1 PAPTPTE
8 PGLRFG
14 GGKGLLAIWSDA
26 LLAGCLRHAVWK
38 SKLLA
43 SISLL
48 LVSKSDFLAS
58 ISLLLVSKSDFLASI
73 SLLLV
78 SKSVFLV
85 SISLLLVSKS
95 VFLAADQL
103 SLRSPAAP
111 VAGSFLYMPP
121 RATAFTVLLLPPG
134 DSMQEWSH
142 RPRRPSLFLLRE
154 LDCLRRLFQELA

>member
-1 PAPTPTE
+1 M
-8 PGLRFG
+8 
-14 GGKGLLAIWSDA
+14 LASIS
-26 LLAGCLRHAVWK
+26 LFLVWK
-38 SKLLA
+38 SDFLV

-78 SKSVFLV
+78 SKSD
-85 SISLLLVSKS
+85 
-95 VFLAADQL
+95 FLAADQL

-134 DSMQEWSH
+134 DSMQGWSH

-154 LDCLRRLFQELA
+154 LDWPAKAFSRIGITPSVVINQPDLELA

>member
-1 PAPTPTE
+1 MICTGAASS
-8 PGLRFG
+8 G
-14 GGKGLLAIWSDA
+14 GVTSG
-26 LLAGCLRHAVWK
+26 WK

-48 LVSKSDFLAS
+48 LVSKSDFLVS

-73 SLLLV
+73 SLLLA
-78 SKSVFLV
+78 SKSDFLV

-95 VFLAADQL
+95 DFLAADQL

-134 DSMQEWSH
+134 DSMQGWSH
-142 RPRRPSLFLLRE
+142 RPRRPSLLLLRE
-154 LDCLRRLFQELA
+154 LDWPAKAFSRIGITPSVVINQPDLELA